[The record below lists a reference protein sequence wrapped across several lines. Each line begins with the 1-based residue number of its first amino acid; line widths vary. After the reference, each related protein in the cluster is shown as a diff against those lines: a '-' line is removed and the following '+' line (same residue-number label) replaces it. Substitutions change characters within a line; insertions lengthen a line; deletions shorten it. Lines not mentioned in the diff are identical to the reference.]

1 VPGTFLNFRLDGE
14 EYGTDILRV
23 QEIRP

>member
-1 VPGTFLNFRLDGE
+1 VPAEFLSLRLGGE

-23 QEIRP
+23 QETRP

>member
-1 VPGTFLNFRLDGE
+1 VPGAFLNFRLGGE
-14 EYGTDILRV
+14 EYGTDLLRV